1 MANELDQLRQSV
13 PDLVRLDPL
22 SAEVRDWLDRA
33 HEAVK
38 RVDKAEGVIFRMH
51 QRYLMNP
58 TEKTVAA
65 AELTETLDR
74 VARITAMWKLRSQ
87 ILNAIER
94 VQALMPEGREDE
106 PTH

>member
-1 MANELDQLRQSV
+1 
-13 PDLVRLDPL
+13 
-22 SAEVRDWLDRA
+22 
-33 HEAVK
+33 
-38 RVDKAEGVIFRMH
+38 VDKAEGVIFRMH

-74 VARITAMWKLRSQ
+74 VARISAMWKLRSQ

-94 VQALMPEGREDE
+94 VQALMPGEGE